1 MSGGSGLG
9 RNPPLSIKNLA
20 WPWVTLKICWSNE
33 STREV
38 GTVTMNPEVCDSD
51 CADSIRTSSEE
62 RLSSI
67 ALAYSFGKVE
77 RHTEMASKRVGWAC
91 RSAAVV
97 ALCVRS
103 EEHTSELQSRLHL
116 VCRLLLE

>member
-33 STREV
+33 PTREV

-51 CADSIRTSSEE
+51 CADSIRTCSEE
-62 RLSSI
+62 RRSSI
-67 ALAYSFGKVE
+67 ALAYNRGSIE
-77 RHTEMASKRVGWAC
+77 RHTEMPAQRRRWAC
-91 RSAAVV
+91 RCPGVA
-97 ALCVRS
+97 ALCVLA
-103 EEHTSELQSRLHL
+103 H
-116 VCRLLLE
+116 